1 MLLLLLTSPA
11 PPAASP
17 LSCLCRS
24 LVRALNGWKSYLAR
38 RRLLRATL
46 TRLLGGRRLAL
57 LHAATRRW
65 VSALAHADATR
76 KCLRRLLR
84 RLGAKRLGRAWQTW
98 VRQSMWTRGPS
109 TPLQHG
115 PSTPLQAAASSGL
128 SEEERGRR
136 IERLRASVLGHW
148 RSGLLWST
156 FHTWAKNATQRR
168 QVRLQHAMTLGQI
181 RDDDRDLTE
190 RGGLTRDLW
199 CGWQSRVSV
208 CRLLTRRARA
218 NLDVAYRQWAT
229 ATQESAA
236 QQVRFDH

>member
-1 MLLLLLTSPA
+1 MDLTLLPHLPLLPLTVPTLPLPSPF
-11 PPAASP
+11 S
-17 LSCLCRS
+17 LLCRS
-24 LVRALNGWKSYLAR
+24 LVRALNGWKGYLAR

-98 VRQSMWTRGPS
+98 VRQSLWARGPS
-109 TPLQHG
+109 T
-115 PSTPLQAAASSGL
+115 SLQAAASSGL

-156 FHTWAKNATQRR
+156 FHTWARNATQRR
-168 QVRLQHAMTLGQI
+168 QVRPRHAKALGPI
-181 RDDDRDLTE
+181 RDHGRDWVQALDR
-190 RGGLTRDLW
+190 
-199 CGWQSRVSV
+199 
-208 CRLLTRRARA
+208 
-218 NLDVAYRQWAT
+218 
-229 ATQESAA
+229 
-236 QQVRFDH
+236 

>member
-1 MLLLLLTSPA
+1 VLLLPLTTA
-11 PPAASP
+11 PLPLPSC

-57 LHAATRRW
+57 LHTATRRW

-98 VRQSMWTRGPS
+98 VRQSMWAR
-109 TPLQHG
+109 

-128 SEEERGRR
+128 SEEERGWR

-156 FHTWAKNATQRR
+156 FHTWARNATQRR
-168 QVRLQHAMTLGQI
+168 QVRPQHAKALGPA
-181 RDDDRDLTE
+181 RDNGRDLAE
-190 RGGLTRDLW
+190 R
-199 CGWQSRVSV
+199 VFN
-208 CRLLTRRARA
+208 A
-218 NLDVAYRQWAT
+218 
-229 ATQESAA
+229 
-236 QQVRFDH
+236 